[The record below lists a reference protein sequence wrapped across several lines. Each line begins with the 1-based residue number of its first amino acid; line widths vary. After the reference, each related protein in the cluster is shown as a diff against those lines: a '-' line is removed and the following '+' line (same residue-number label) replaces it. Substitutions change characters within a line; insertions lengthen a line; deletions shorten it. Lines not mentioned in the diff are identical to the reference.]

1 MSNRN
6 WALLIALSVIWGG
19 SFYFGRVAVLE
30 IPPFTVVFFRVFL
43 AAITLWLIMVLSGR
57 AIPLGKHFVY
67 SMLLLS
73 IINNVI
79 PFSFILYGQ
88 KEIGAGLAA
97 LVNAMTPIWT
107 LIIANFLTLDEKFSA
122 NRVAGII
129 LGFVGV
135 GVLMGADIL
144 AGLLASALAQGMV
157 LIATISYGFAGVFG
171 KTLKQ
176 YGPTSIATGQLTAS
190 SLLMLPI
197 ALYVDTPW
205 ELATPSILAII
216 SVIGIAVLCTA
227 LAYVIY
233 FTILESAGATFLSLV
248 TFLVPVSA
256 IVLGALLLGEKLT
269 VYQLIGMVLIAAG
282 LVVIDGRF
290 TARRN

>member
-6 WALLIALSVIWGG
+6 WILLITLSIIWGG

-43 AAITLWLIMVLSGR
+43 AAVTMWIIVAATGRSIPFSGHFLLSMVVLS
-57 AIPLGKHFVY
+57 IL
-67 SMLLLS
+67 
-73 IINNVI
+73 NNVI

-107 LIIANFLTLDEKFSA
+107 LIIANFMTTDEKFTT
-122 NRVAGII
+122 NRVLGIV
-129 LGFVGV
+129 LGFFGV

-144 AGLLASALAQGMV
+144 AGLFASALAQAMV
-157 LIATISYGFAGVFG
+157 LVATISYGFAGVFG

-176 YGPTSIATGQLTAS
+176 YGPFSITTGQLTAS
-190 SLLMLPI
+190 SLIMLPI
-197 ALYVDTPW
+197 TLYLDKPW
-205 ELATPSILAII
+205 ELTMPSALAIL

-233 FTILESAGATFLSLV
+233 FTILASAGATFLSLV

-256 IVLGALLLGEKLT
+256 IVLGVILLDESLT
-269 VYQLIGMVLIAAG
+269 VYQIGGMALIAAG
-282 LVVIDGRF
+282 LFVIDGRF
-290 TARRN
+290 SRRKS